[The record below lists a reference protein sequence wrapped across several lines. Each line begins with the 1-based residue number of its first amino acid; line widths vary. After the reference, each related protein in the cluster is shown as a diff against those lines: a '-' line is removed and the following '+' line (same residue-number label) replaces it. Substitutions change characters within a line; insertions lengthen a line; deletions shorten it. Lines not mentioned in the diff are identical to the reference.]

1 MIIRLNLIKDK
12 HYRIIL
18 KPESDY
24 ERAILRLML
33 DNTLIPTISGRIN
46 EPNAPHYQKVDNEQ
60 ILISLDPMPVKEQDE
75 E

>member
-1 MIIRLNLIKDK
+1 
-12 HYRIIL
+12 
-18 KPESDY
+18 
-24 ERAILRLML
+24 ML